1 MIPFFPWIVPGWRAW
16 GCNPRKGR
24 DQILPSG
31 NLEEEEAGTLLYDR
45 NLERGLVAK
54 IHRAEEDE
62 EFYLTVDT
70 HNSGTSCTLKV
81 GFGHWELLRE
91 MTALWQ

>member
-1 MIPFFPWIVPGWRAW
+1 MISRAVLRFTFQEVLIDANNEVAEE
-16 GCNPRKGR
+16 GELR
-24 DQILPSG
+24 
-31 NLEEEEAGTLLYDR
+31 EEEEAGTLLYDR

-70 HNSGTSCTLKV
+70 HNSGTSCTLKG

-91 MTALWQ
+91 MTALWH